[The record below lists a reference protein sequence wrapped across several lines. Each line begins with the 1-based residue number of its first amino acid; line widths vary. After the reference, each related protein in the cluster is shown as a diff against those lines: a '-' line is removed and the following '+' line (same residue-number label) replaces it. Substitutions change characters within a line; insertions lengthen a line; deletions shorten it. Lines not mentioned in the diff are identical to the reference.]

1 MNIMN
6 WLRHQFVI
14 TVVLLAGCLL
24 WALWPVLIAMA
35 DRWSGDP
42 RYAHG
47 YLVPIFSLAWLRVR
61 WTQMADVTMAPSAW
75 GLLLLCLGVATQL
88 GGGYYRL
95 QSLEGLSVIP
105 YLAGIALLVGGW
117 SILRWAWPS
126 IAFLGFMI
134 PLPWRIETALGPPL
148 QWMATKVSTYVLQTL
163 GFTAYSEG
171 FVIQVNDARIGVVEA
186 CSGLSMVL
194 TFIAL
199 STAMAMV
206 VKRPLLD
213 RILLVLSSIP
223 VSLAANVFRITL
235 TGILHEGVG
244 GHAASTF
251 YHDLAGWIMIPLALF
266 LYWLEIW
273 AFSHAL
279 VQTEHQGPLV
289 AGFESQ
295 QQHLLKA
302 QM

>member
-1 MNIMN
+1 
-6 WLRHQFVI
+6 
-14 TVVLLAGCLL
+14 
-24 WALWPVLIAMA
+24 MA
-35 DRWSGDP
+35 D
-42 RYAHG
+42 
-47 YLVPIFSLAWLRVR
+47 
-61 WTQMADVTMAPSAW
+61 MTMAPSAW

-88 GGGYYRL
+88 GGGYYRI

-105 YLAGIALLVGGW
+105 YVAGIALLIGGW
-117 SILRWAWPS
+117 NVLRWAWPS

-148 QWMATKVSTYVLQTL
+148 QRIATEVSTYVLQTL
-163 GFTAYSEG
+163 GFTAYAEG

-235 TGILHEGVG
+235 TGILHERVG

-289 AGFESQ
+289 VGLETQ
-295 QQHLLKA
+295 QQHLLRA

>member
-1 MNIMN
+1 M
-6 WLRHQFVI
+6 
-14 TVVLLAGCLL
+14 AG
-24 WALWPVLIAMA
+24 M
-35 DRWSGDP
+35 
-42 RYAHG
+42 
-47 YLVPIFSLAWLRVR
+47 
-61 WTQMADVTMAPSAW
+61 TMAPSAW

-105 YLAGIALLVGGW
+105 YIAGIALLVGGW
-117 SILRWAWPS
+117 NILRWAWPS

-134 PLPWRIETALGPPL
+134 PLPWRVETALGPPL
-148 QWMATKVSTYVLQTL
+148 QWMATEVSTYVLQTL
-163 GFTAYSEG
+163 GFTAYAEG
-171 FVIQVNDARIGVVEA
+171 FVIQVNDTRIGVVEA

-206 VKRPLLD
+206 VRRPLFD
-213 RILLVLSSIP
+213 KILLVLSSIP

-235 TGILHEGVG
+235 TGILHEGIG
-244 GHAASTF
+244 EHAASTF

-273 AFSHAL
+273 VFSHTL
-279 VQTEHQGPLV
+279 VQTESQGPLV
-289 AGFESQ
+289 VGLEA
-295 QQHLLKA
+295 QQHHLLRA

>member
-1 MNIMN
+1 MKL
-6 WLRHQFVI
+6 LRHKYAIMF
-14 TVVLLAGCLL
+14 VLLAGCLL

-47 YLVPIFSLAWLRVR
+47 YLVPLFSLAWLRVR
-61 WTQMADVTMAPSAW
+61 WTRMADMTMAPSAW

-88 GGGYYRL
+88 GGGYYRI
-95 QSLEGLSVIP
+95 QTLEGLSVIP
-105 YLAGIALLVGGW
+105 YVAGIVLLVGGW
-117 SILRWAWPS
+117 SVLRWAWPS
-126 IAFLGFMI
+126 IAFLGFMV

-148 QWMATKVSTYVLQTL
+148 QWVATEVSTYVLQTL
-163 GFTAYSEG
+163 GFTAFAEG

-206 VKRPLLD
+206 VKRPLID

-235 TGILHEGVG
+235 TGILHEGIG

-273 AFSHAL
+273 VFSHAL
-279 VQTEHQGPLV
+279 VQTEEHQGPLV
-289 AGFESQ
+289 VGFETQ
-295 QQHLLKA
+295 QQHLLRA